1 MRVPQRT
8 KGAVMELVFE
18 KREKKAPVSKAAV
31 KSPKDSFVSA
41 LQRQLIAFKQIE
53 NEGKEKATDLAGKN
67 IRPLWYT
74 DRSDGQVCFSLR
86 YGVKE
91 LIINGGNVL
100 RVGNMKDV
108 PDVINALIDA
118 AKEGTFDKELQKVS
132 DILKADRAAA
142 RKKNLEK
149 AA

>member
-1 MRVPQRT
+1 MEVAPRM
-8 KGAVMELVFE
+8 KGMVMELVFE
-18 KREKKAPVSKAAV
+18 KREKKASVSKAAA

-74 DRSDGQVCFSLR
+74 DRSDGEVCFSLR

-100 RVGNMKDV
+100 KIGEIGDVGDSI
-108 PDVINALIDA
+108 DALIEA
-118 AKEGTFDKELQKVS
+118 AAEGQFDKELQKAS
-132 DILKADRAAA
+132 DTLKAERAAA
-142 RKKNLEK
+142 REKNLEK

>member
-1 MRVPQRT
+1 MV
-8 KGAVMELVFE
+8 ELVFE
-18 KREKKAPVSKAAV
+18 KREKKAPVSRAV
-31 KSPKDSFVSA
+31 AKSPKDSFISA

-100 RVGNMKDV
+100 KIGEIGDVGDTI
-108 PDVINALIDA
+108 DALIEA
-118 AKEGTFDKELQKVS
+118 AAEGQFDKELEKAS
-132 DILKADRAAA
+132 DIIKSERAAA
-142 RKKNLEK
+142 KAKK
-149 AA
+149 A